1 MGEAWVRLAN
11 RRQMLGV
18 GVAAMAAPLTPPA
31 WALASAEGL
40 TSMADAAQPISTAE
54 RQGRLARAQG
64 LMRRQG
70 VSALLV
76 EAGAS
81 MVYFTG
87 VDWWRSER
95 LTAAILPVEGE
106 ALVVTPFFEEPSI
119 RETLAIPAEVRV
131 WQEDE
136 QPAALMA
143 AFLRERKLDRGT
155 LAVEETVR
163 YFAVDHLQQALPEL
177 KVTSGAPIVRPC
189 RLIKSAA
196 EIDLLQLSNDIQV
209 AAYRHVAP
217 KIERGMGQDDIKGM
231 LHAAVRALGGRGDDA
246 LVLIGE
252 SSAYPHGSNKPQRVA
267 DGEIILLDAG
277 CTLQGYTS
285 DISRTM
291 VFGTPTP
298 HQREVFAQ
306 VRHGQDTA
314 MRAAQIGVP
323 AGKVDDAVRA
333 YYASLGYGPGYK
345 LPGTPHRT
353 GHGIGLDGHEPVN
366 LVHGETTPL
375 AVGMCFS
382 NEPGIYIPGQFG
394 VRIEDCFHITPEGP
408 RFFTQPP
415 TSLDQPFG

>member
-1 MGEAWVRLAN
+1 MRLAN

-18 GVAAMAAPLTPPA
+18 AAAAAIAPPFASTA
-31 WALASAEGL
+31 WAQAGAEGL
-40 TSMADAAQPISTAE
+40 ASMASAAQPISPAE
-54 RQGRLARAQG
+54 RQGRLACVQG
-64 LMRRQG
+64 MMRRQG

-76 EAGAS
+76 EAGSS
-81 MVYFTG
+81 MIYFTG

-136 QPAALMA
+136 APAALMA
-143 AFLRERKLDRGT
+143 AFLRERKLDQGT

-163 YFAVDHLQQALPEL
+163 YFAVDHLRAALPQL

-196 EIDLLQLSNDIQV
+196 EIALLQLANDIQI
-209 AAYRHVAP
+209 AAYRHIAP

-231 LHAAVRALGGRGDDA
+231 LHAAVRALGGKGDDS
-246 LVLIGE
+246 LVLIGG

-277 CTLQGYTS
+277 CTVQGYTS

-291 VFGTPTP
+291 VFGASTA

-314 MRAAQIGVP
+314 MRTAQIGVP
-323 AGKVDDAVRA
+323 AGRVDDAVRA
-333 YYASLGYGPGYK
+333 YYASQGYGPGYK

-382 NEPGIYIPGQFG
+382 NEPGIYMPGQFG
-394 VRIEDCFHITPEGP
+394 VRIEDCFHITPDGP

-415 TSLDQPFG
+415 SSLDQPFG